1 MSNPD
6 NQITTTKYI
15 LGNVDDSNQYTNDWI
30 DNDLLNIINKQIYV
44 SQTYEQLLYT
54 FGVNF
59 K

>member
-54 FGVNF
+54 FGG
-59 K
+59 KL